1 MYINIMKNF
10 KTAVALFVT
19 LLASTSY
26 AASGAAAVVAKTA
39 GKSYSEPT
47 RREFLKG
54 CQENVE
60 APICECVLQK
70 LSAKYDENK
79 FKDLERQ
86 LSIGIEDPDYVNFIV
101 NATTECG
108 AAYDGGS
115 LNTTQGGVT
124 PPAAGSAAATQD
136 KGAQGGLN
144 IAGYEVSAEEMMIL
158 MAMLQSPMLKDNFV
172 QSCTVESMEWLG
184 ANQADKTCKC
194 AYDRLIKDNTLLT
207 KMLMESGDGELA
219 NFDKWGFTLVE
230 PCLPKQFPAE
240 MDNAFIKECM
250 KSGDVKKA
258 TCECVLK
265 SIKKDYNVKS
275 LIKTSFEEPKK
286 IELDMTLK
294 AAQCLSK

>member
-1 MYINIMKNF
+1 MKNF
-10 KTAVALFVT
+10 KIAVVLFVT

-115 LNTTQGGVT
+115 KNS
-124 PPAAGSAAATQD
+124 PQD
-136 KGAQGGLN
+136 KGSQGGLN

-219 NFDKWGFTLVE
+219 NFDKWGFILVE

-250 KSGDVKKA
+250 KAGDVKKA

>member
-1 MYINIMKNF
+1 MKNF

-115 LNTTQGGVT
+115 KNS
-124 PPAAGSAAATQD
+124 PQD
-136 KGAQGGLN
+136 KGSQGGLN